1 VTNAPFHLIAEVT
14 SDCTTAIGP
23 VLAQLVGGTVT
34 ETPEGSR
41 RNALAAVPVR
51 PAVGRLSSTL
61 DGGAS
66 CCGRRCTLASNGVG
80 VRVGR

>member
-1 VTNAPFHLIAEVT
+1 VP
-14 SDCTTAIGP
+14 DTTDVAMDRRRTRRLETTTQRNP
-23 VLAQLVGGTVT
+23 VT

-41 RNALAAVPVR
+41 HNALAAVPVR

-61 DGGAS
+61 DGGTS

>member
-14 SDCTTAIGP
+14 SDCATAVGP

-66 CCGRRCTLASNGVG
+66 CCGRRCMLASNGVG